1 MELVILADEHIRLE
15 TNHPDEGLNIDG
27 EPFGPLQMLAT
38 SLALCTASTIQ
49 SYAETA
55 RLNIDGLALELHWH
69 YVDDPYRVGGYE
81 MTLHLPEHLPEAR
94 RRAIA
99 RAADTC
105 TVHQTLHHS
114 AMVATAIQTF
124 SHISVAQDEQH
135 VHDHHHHHHHDDAPA
150 HPQDDT
156 LSEEARGDEA

>member
-15 TNHPDEGLNIDG
+15 TDHPDEGLNIDG

-55 RLNIDGLALELHWH
+55 KLDINGFAIELHWH
-69 YVDDPYRVGGYE
+69 YVNDPYRVGGYE

-94 RRAIA
+94 QRAIA

-114 AMVATAIQTF
+114 ATVATAIQTF

-135 VHDHHHHHHHDDAPA
+135 LHHHHASV
-150 HPQDDT
+150 HPQD
-156 LSEEARGDEA
+156 EAALDEAKHGDEA